1 MTGPPD
7 SMSRSIWGKT
17 QSQSPSV
24 REVMTAP
31 WWHVPSLSL
40 QAKGELTATQ
50 DSIRD
55 IKMETIV
62 LEDRLHKCSYCCCSR
77 GAKPGGLSESKLDGA
92 DRADGGAEKVDASCI
107 SPL

>member
-7 SMSRSIWGKT
+7 SISRSIWGKT

-31 WWHVPSLSL
+31 WWHVPGLSS

-50 DSIRD
+50 DGIRD

-62 LEDRLHKCSYCCCSR
+62 LEDCLHKCSYCCCSR
-77 GAKPGGLSESKLDGA
+77 GVKPVGLSESKLASA
-92 DRADGGAEKVDASCI
+92 DRADGGAEKVDA
-107 SPL
+107 PL